1 MSLNIAVLIGRLTA
15 DPELRYTSNGIANC
29 TFTLAVDRPFTNQHG
44 EREADFIRISTWR
57 NLAENCANR
66 LRKGS
71 KAAVQG
77 RIQTRTVESEKG
89 KRTVVEVVAET
100 VRFLDGKKAEGEAQ
114 SAKQVATTAPSPQG
128 NPVEINDSDLPF

>member
-1 MSLNIAVLIGRLTA
+1 MSLNIAVLIGRLA
-15 DPELRYTSNGIANC
+15 SDPDLSYTQTGIAHC
-29 TFTLAVDRPFTNQHG
+29 TFTLAVDRPFTNQQG

-57 NLAENCANR
+57 NLAENCANH

-100 VRFLDGKKAEGEAQ
+100 VRFLDWKKVEGSENTLPKIDEQHEKPLDIAE
-114 SAKQVATTAPSPQG
+114 
-128 NPVEINDSDLPF
+128 DLPF